1 MLCSNDSERKMAE
14 WKKITVSD
22 IADTHKNDMSTVF
35 LMQYTGFIS
44 RTHTVN
50 IKCTGWF

>member
-22 IADTHKNDMSTVF
+22 IADTHKDDMSTVF
-35 LMQYTGFIS
+35 L
-44 RTHTVN
+44 RHTQDLYPER
-50 IKCTGWF
+50 IL